1 LAAAPLAAHD
11 PGFVETMQVL
21 LVNGGL
27 RLVAA
32 IAILAAGWTL
42 AGYIKGWMDAGL
54 KHLPL
59 DLTLKPLIA
68 SLARYGVLIIT
79 LILVMEQF
87 GVQTTSL
94 IAVIGAAGLAIGL
107 AIQGTL
113 SNVAAGVML
122 LILRPFRVSQFVQIA
137 GQSGTVREIGLFTT
151 ILVTQDMNY
160 LSIPNSTIFGGLIIN
175 YSRERLRRVSFD
187 VPVDYANDL
196 ETVEKSILG
205 VLQAEKLVMQ
215 EPAPSVVVA
224 ALGEY
229 AVTMRA
235 RAYVRAPDYW
245 QALYGLQRG
254 VKNALTR
261 DGVLVAVT
269 RQAAAVRNEPL
280 SRITA
285 PRADEDAPGEMPD
298 TPAGGPADA
307 RGGAVPH

>member
-1 LAAAPLAAHD
+1 MAVAAAKD
-11 PGFVETMQVL
+11 PGFVETLQLL

-32 IAILAAGWTL
+32 IAILAVGWTL
-42 AGYIKGWMDAGL
+42 AGYIKTWLEAGL

-68 SLARYGVLIIT
+68 SLGRYAVLIMT

-151 ILVTQDMNY
+151 VLVTRDMNY

-187 VPVDYANDL
+187 VPVDYANDI
-196 ETVEKSILG
+196 EMVEKTIMDALN
-205 VLQAEKLVMQ
+205 AEKLVVKD
-215 EPAPSVVVA
+215 PPISVVVA
-224 ALGEY
+224 ALQEY
-229 AVTMRA
+229 AVVMRA
-235 RAYVRAPDYW
+235 RAFVRTPDYW
-245 QALYGLQRG
+245 QALYALQKR
-254 VKNALTR
+254 VKAALSR
-261 DGVLVAVT
+261 EGVLVAVT
-269 RQAAAVRNEPL
+269 RQAPAVRNEPL
-280 SRITA
+280 SDITA
-285 PRADEDAPGEMPD
+285 LPDRNGDNRAPKHDQSTAI
-298 TPAGGPADA
+298 
-307 RGGAVPH
+307 PH

>member
-1 LAAAPLAAHD
+1 MAAVIPAHD
-11 PGFVETMQVL
+11 PGFVETMQIL

-32 IAILAAGWTL
+32 ITILAVGWTL
-42 AGYIKGWMDAGL
+42 AGYVKSWLEAGL

-68 SLARYGVLIIT
+68 TLARYGVLAIT

-107 AIQGTL
+107 AMQGTL

-122 LILRPFRVSQFVQIA
+122 LILRPFRVAQFVQIA

-151 ILVTQDMNY
+151 ILVTRDMSY

-187 VPVDYANDL
+187 VPVDHANDL
-196 ETVEKSILG
+196 DRIEKTILG
-205 VLQAEKLVMQ
+205 ALNAEKLVMQ
-215 EPAPSVVVA
+215 DPAASVVVA
-224 ALGEY
+224 SLQEY
-229 AVTMRA
+229 AVVITA
-235 RAYVRAPDYW
+235 RAFVRTPDYW
-245 QALYGLQRG
+245 QALYALQKA
-254 VKNALTR
+254 VQIALR
-261 DGVLVAVT
+261 HDRVLLAAP
-269 RQAAAVRNEPL
+269 RQAAVIRGEPL
-280 SRITA
+280 SPATA
-285 PRADEDAPGEMPD
+285 PPEKEAAPARQDATD
-298 TPAGGPADA
+298 GPEH
-307 RGGAVPH
+307 GATGPH